1 MRIVFVSPALP
12 YSNGRADGRLLAN
25 LLTELARRG
34 HDVTCVSSHEEPEE
48 AVGAARAAAN
58 QCGYELIDARLT
70 LRESYAG
77 RKLASAHRPY
87 SEHARSTTIQA
98 ALNAALQPG
107 YDVLHIEDPFLARA
121 VAEKPRRVVYLHHLE
136 VVDLER
142 RTDRTAAELLRQ
154 FQLRRA
160 TSTILSDQPR
170 VIAASERVA
179 REAVR
184 WHRGRIPVVPVA
196 FDAHEFTTTSCTEP
210 TVGVIGSMHWYPS
223 RSAAERVL
231 QRLWGSIHTRVPEA
245 RLLVAGWGSDRYLS
259 DYFPCPGA
267 ELLGPV
273 ANADDFFARCS
284 VLLYPPERG
293 TGMKLKVLEAMARG
307 VAVVSNEEGLEGL
320 ASDAPVRRGDTDAE
334 LVTETSDLL
343 IQPSN
348 RAELASEG
356 RSFVKS
362 RVNAATA
369 ADRLLEAYETLGL
382 TISTPRTA
390 HELSS

>member
-1 MRIVFVSPALP
+1 VPA
-12 YSNGRADGRLLAN
+12 
-25 LLTELARRG
+25 
-34 HDVTCVSSHEEPEE
+34 
-48 AVGAARAAAN
+48 
-58 QCGYELIDARLT
+58 
-70 LRESYAG
+70 
-77 RKLASAHRPY
+77 
-87 SEHARSTTIQA
+87 
-98 ALNAALQPG
+98 
-107 YDVLHIEDPFLARA
+107 
-121 VAEKPRRVVYLHHLE
+121 
-136 VVDLER
+136 
-142 RTDRTAAELLRQ
+142 
-154 FQLRRA
+154 
-160 TSTILSDQPR
+160 
-170 VIAASERVA
+170 
-179 REAVR
+179 
-184 WHRGRIPVVPVA
+184 A
-196 FDAHEFTTTSCTEP
+196 FDADALAPTHCSEP

-382 TISTPRTA
+382 TTSTPRTA